1 MFISKIK
8 LFMLNCKI
16 KRYLKSI
23 CKNCLKHN
31 HRCIKDDD
39 YLGLCAKNDMNE
51 LIEDFLKSLENN

>member
-1 MFISKIK
+1 MVNKQ
-8 LFMLNCKI
+8 I

-39 YLGLCAKNDMNE
+39 YLGLCAINDKIE
-51 LIEDFLKSLENN
+51 LIEDFLKSLDNN